1 MYRRGKKQGEKMKN
15 LPKVLMVNKQPKVK
29 RNGVKLYAKVESR
42 EFQNAIGKALN
53 IFGRPSKHWVV
64 LIARRG
70 MRRWLCDCTSFLM
83 TYAGKRRH
91 CDHIIAVRAEIGK

>member
-1 MYRRGKKQGEKMKN
+1 MKN
-15 LPKVLMVNKQPKVK
+15 LLPKVLLVKKPKAS

-42 EFQNAIGKALN
+42 DFSHAIAKALN

-83 TYAGKRRH
+83 IYAGKRRH